1 MRKANGFR
9 EAWRGVR
16 AAANRPGMLR
26 RIVRTGLLCLLALA
40 VLVPAVYVAGL
51 PRGKADAAAVNGTRP
66 GESDARSLTIDK
78 ATGAVSVTTGEG
90 AVWRS
95 NPTPEEAAA
104 DTLAKGVYKMTMLS
118 QLCLLYTS
126 PSPRDT
132 R

>member
-1 MRKANGFR
+1 M
-9 EAWRGVR
+9 
-16 AAANRPGMLR
+16 
-26 RIVRTGLLCLLALA
+26 
-40 VLVPAVYVAGL
+40 YVAGL

-104 DTLAKGVYKMTMLS
+104 DTLAKTAASTELPVSIFTSLLGVPF
-118 QLCLLYTS
+118 LLYLILR
-126 PSPRDT
+126 PGRDAS
-132 R
+132 